1 VTQFFGLYALSGA
14 ATAFLAPLLVRFF
27 TDFYESQRAGFAL
40 LVGLFVVAFVMMVL
54 VKEEQAAKLEI

>member
-1 VTQFFGLYALSGA
+1 MTQFYGRYVLSGA

-40 LVGLFVVAFVMMVL
+40 LVGLFVVGFVMMVL
-54 VKEEQAAKLEI
+54 VKEEQATKLEI